1 MPVLHADDR
10 QSCDAPKCVMQMPF
24 GTGDLEEWF
33 RVCEC
38 IGQGSWDSN
47 NSPAF
52 GKLVLK

>member
-1 MPVLHADDR
+1 
-10 QSCDAPKCVMQMPF
+10 MPF
-24 GTGDLEEWF
+24 GTGSLEERF

-47 NSPAF
+47 NSSAF